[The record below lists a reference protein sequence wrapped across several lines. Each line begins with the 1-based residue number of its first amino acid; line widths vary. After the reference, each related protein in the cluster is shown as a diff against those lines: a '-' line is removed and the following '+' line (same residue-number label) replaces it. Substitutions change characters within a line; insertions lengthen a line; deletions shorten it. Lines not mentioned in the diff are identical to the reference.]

1 MSLAPLQ
8 PMPNLQREMREEI
21 YRSMVLLGA
30 DELLLG
36 SIASWR
42 DGITEDDVL
51 AELRNWNEA
60 KVLELK
66 EWLPS
71 MEGPEL
77 HTTEER
83 VQQYEASRSSE

>member
-1 MSLAPLQ
+1 
-8 PMPNLQREMREEI
+8 MPELQREIGEEI

-42 DGITEDDVL
+42 NGITERDML
-51 AELRNWNEA
+51 AGLRNWNEA
-60 KVLELK
+60 KLLELK

-77 HTTEER
+77 HTTEQR
-83 VQQYEASRSSE
+83 VQQYEAIRHDE

>member
-1 MSLAPLQ
+1 
-8 PMPNLQREMREEI
+8 MPEPQREMREEI

-42 DGITEDDVL
+42 DGITEDDAL

-60 KVLELK
+60 KLLEMK

-71 MEGPEL
+71 MEGSEL
-77 HTTEER
+77 HATEQR